1 MAVSPNELN
10 ELEAF
15 FASIELPE
23 SIMLNAATTQHNVKE
38 SIRMGIELI
47 RSGEMAPRLEEAK
60 MNILRSIKAALL
72 AQQQQ

>member
-1 MAVSPNELN
+1 MAVSLTELD

-15 FASIELPE
+15 FASVELPE
-23 SIMLNAATTQHNVKE
+23 TIMLNAATKQNAVKE
-38 SIRMGIELI
+38 SVQAGIALI

-60 MNILRSIKAALL
+60 MNILRSIKTALL